1 MKTIGTYIKEKRK
14 QLGLSAK
21 ELARRV
27 GISDV
32 YLFSIEKD
40 SPNPTFKVIVK
51 ILKALNADFQ
61 DFLEQTG
68 YLPVNIEPVELGKA
82 RAVPVVSWVTAGRWH
97 EVVDPYEPGVAED
110 WVITEEKGRNVFA
123 LRVKGD
129 SMEPEFKEGEIIIV
143 NPHLQV
149 EPGDYVIF
157 KNDDDEVTFKQ
168 LKRYNDIY
176 VLHPLNPSYPDI
188 VLSKEQ
194 RYRIIGKVVEKRR
207 RF

>member
-1 MKTIGTYIKEKRK
+1 MKTIGTYIREKRTK
-14 QLGLSAK
+14 LGLTAK
-21 ELARRV
+21 EVARKV
-27 GISDV
+27 GISHI
-32 YLFSIEKD
+32 YLFGIEKD
-40 SPNPTFKVIVK
+40 RHHPTFKVIMD

-68 YLPVNIEPVELGKA
+68 YLPVNVEPVELGKG